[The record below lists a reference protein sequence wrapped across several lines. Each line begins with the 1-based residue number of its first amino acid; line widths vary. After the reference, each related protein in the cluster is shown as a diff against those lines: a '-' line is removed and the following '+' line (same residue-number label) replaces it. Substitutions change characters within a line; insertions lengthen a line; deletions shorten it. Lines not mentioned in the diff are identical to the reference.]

1 MDIREN
7 APAVAR
13 AQVQIAADPDTVWR
27 LLSDLEG
34 WPRWKPNV
42 RSVSLRGPLVPGSK
56 FVWKGG
62 PGTIRSTLREV
73 DPPRR
78 IVWSGATLG
87 IKAIDVFRLEPRD
100 DGTLVAQEESWEG
113 LVVSLFAGRLRR
125 TLQSSIDKG
134 LADLK
139 SEAERRAAA
148 DTSKPAAGPAR
159 LAADPARLAA
169 APPRPAADPRHASE
183 QARRSS

>member
-7 APAVAR
+7 APAVGR
-13 AQVQIAADPDTVWR
+13 AQVQIAAHPDTVWH

-34 WPRWKPNV
+34 WLRWKPNV
-42 RSVSLRGPLVPGSK
+42 RSVSLRGPLAPGSK
-56 FVWKGG
+56 FVWKAG

-148 DTSKPAAGPAR
+148 DTSKPV
-159 LAADPARLAA
+159 ADTSKPAA
-169 APPRPAADPRHASE
+169 APPRPAADLRHAPE

>member
-1 MDIREN
+1 MDIRET

-13 AQVQIAADPDTVWR
+13 ARVQVAADPDTVWR

-34 WPRWKPNV
+34 WPRWKPDV
-42 RSVSLRGPLVPGSK
+42 RSVSLRGPLAPGSE
-56 FVWKGG
+56 FVWKAG

-73 DPPRR
+73 ERPAR

-87 IKAIDVFRLEPRD
+87 IKAIDVFRLEPHD
-100 DGTLVAQEESWEG
+100 GGTLVTEEESWEG
-113 LVVSLFAGRLRR
+113 FVVTLFAGRLRR

-148 DTSKPAAGPAR
+148 DSAS
-159 LAADPARLAA
+159 
-169 APPRPAADPRHASE
+169 PAADSATPAADLGHAPE
-183 QARRSS
+183 QARRMS

>member
-1 MDIREN
+1 MDIRKD

-13 AQVQIAADPDTVWR
+13 AQVQIAADPEAVWR
-27 LLSDLEG
+27 PLTDLEG
-34 WPRWKPNV
+34 WPRWKSDV
-42 RSVSLRGPLVPGSK
+42 RSVSLRGPLAPGSN
-56 FVWKGG
+56 FVWKAG

-113 LVVSLFAGRLRR
+113 LVVSLFAGRLQR
-125 TLQSSIDKG
+125 TLQSSLDKG

-139 SEAERRAAA
+139 SEAERQAAASSRPTADSARAAA
-148 DTSKPAAGPAR
+148 DPTHATGQAGW
-159 LAADPARLAA
+159 
-169 APPRPAADPRHASE
+169 AS
-183 QARRSS
+183 

>member
-1 MDIREN
+1 MDIRKN

-13 AQVQIAADPDTVWR
+13 ARVQIAADPDTVWR
-27 LLSDLEG
+27 LLSDLGG
-34 WPRWKPNV
+34 WPRWKSDV
-42 RSVSLRGPLVPGSK
+42 RSVSLRGPLAPGSM
-56 FVWKGG
+56 FVWKAGA
-62 PGTIRSTLREV
+62 GTLRPTLREV
-73 DPPRR
+73 ERPAR

-139 SEAERRAAA
+139 SEAERRPAA
-148 DTSKPAAGPAR
+148 DTSQSTADTSP
-159 LAADPARLAA
+159 LAADTSPLAA
-169 APPRPAADPRHASE
+169 DQRQAPERAS
-183 QARRSS
+183 RSS